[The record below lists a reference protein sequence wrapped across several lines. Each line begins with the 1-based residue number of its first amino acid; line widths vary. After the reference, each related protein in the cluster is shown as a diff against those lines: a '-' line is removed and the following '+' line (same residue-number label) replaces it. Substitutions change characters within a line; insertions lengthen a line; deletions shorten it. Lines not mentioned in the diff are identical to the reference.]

1 MTPGDWTDPLTLVL
15 FGAVL
20 VLVGLIL
27 GCVAQAARA
36 RRTRNSR

>member
-1 MTPGDWTDPLTLVL
+1 MIADDWTDPLTLVL

-27 GCVAQAARA
+27 GWVAQAARA
-36 RRTRNSR
+36 RRMRDRR